1 MPSSLLMMWY
11 LGIFLTTQL
20 SSKELRF
27 LRSFHLSQ
35 DLCLLEKKKKSCLRH
50 GLVCQDTM
58 MSKVFLWGTVSYITI
73 TRVILAQCKSGCT
86 ISRIIILQCVH
97 YFGDKIQNPHSDL
110 HVQQGCL
117 ALLHSTLTS
126 SISAVA
132 TLGFF
137 YTLFPTG
144 PLHEQF
150 SLPSTFLPLDFPLLV
165 NLARLSTSE
174 SFSDLPD
181 GVNSPVISFYWTL
194 KLYSLKATVNLSV
207 WLNNLCLCP
216 STDQMFQ

>member
-1 MPSSLLMMWY
+1 M
-11 LGIFLTTQL
+11 
-20 SSKELRF
+20 
-27 LRSFHLSQ
+27 
-35 DLCLLEKKKKSCLRH
+35 
-50 GLVCQDTM
+50 CQDMM

-86 ISRIIILQCVH
+86 IPRIIILQCVPC
-97 YFGDKIQNPHSDL
+97 FEDKIQSPHSDL

-137 YTLFPTG
+137 EALFPTG

-150 SLPSTFLPLDFPLLV
+150 SLPSTFLPLDFLLLV
-165 NLARLSTSE
+165 NLAQVSLPQKASLILLMRSTPL
-174 SFSDLPD
+174 F
-181 GVNSPVISFYWTL
+181 
-194 KLYSLKATVNLSV
+194 
-207 WLNNLCLCP
+207 
-216 STDQMFQ
+216 